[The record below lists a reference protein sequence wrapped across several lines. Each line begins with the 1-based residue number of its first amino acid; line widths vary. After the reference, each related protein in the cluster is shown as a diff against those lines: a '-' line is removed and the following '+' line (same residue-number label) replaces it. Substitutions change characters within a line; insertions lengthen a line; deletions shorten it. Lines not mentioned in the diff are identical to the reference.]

1 MTSHQPRG
9 WLDAGKASLT
19 DLFSARA
26 SKFNLPAKQFMLF
39 DTMVIGAG
47 PCAVAALS
55 ALPRGRRV
63 FIATGADSRLGR
75 SETKSVHAKIVSTAT
90 EHGEEVG
97 IGQRIPFAGK
107 QGGELLRPAV
117 VGGLAN
123 YWGQQFVRYEA
134 NDPWPR
140 ATFGSHD
147 HYLEACS
154 RIEDLFLCT
163 PGAAER
169 GSIVT
174 LGGGYQHRTP
184 NLVVG
189 SAGEGRLG
197 LRTMRSAFEAQARA
211 HGATVRQASAA
222 RWELT
227 ADGVRVFLSDGST
240 AEGRHLLLAAGVVGT
255 LNLAF
260 ASCADVGSAT
270 FGDHAQ
276 SMLYTTLKGRT
287 LPTRRADGE
296 KHFNA
301 LAIERILDD
310 QVTLFASL
318 YRLSHAPLSL
328 LLGMLKLPQL
338 ARGMDIPGLMNVVT
352 PIQVWTQTAQM
363 RYRLERGAAEAFV
376 EEPPH
381 AAADLEMAEFLR
393 WLKPHAQVWKVN
405 PPVPGGSFH
414 FCAARV
420 KTAGQGETPLD
431 QYLAETQK
439 GRVTAVDGS
448 ILPELG
454 CRPSALTMMANSRR
468 TTEGSRAAQD

>member
-1 MTSHQPRG
+1 
-9 WLDAGKASLT
+9 
-19 DLFSARA
+19 
-26 SKFNLPAKQFMLF
+26 MLF

-55 ALPRGRRV
+55 ALPHGRRV
-63 FIATGADSRLGR
+63 FIATGADSRLDR
-75 SETKSVHAKIVSTAT
+75 SETKSVHAKIVSTAK

-140 ATFGSHD
+140 ATFESHGR
-147 HYLEACS
+147 YLEACS
-154 RIEDLFLCT
+154 RVEDLFLCT
-163 PGAAER
+163 PGAAARE
-169 GSIVT
+169 SIVS
-174 LGGGYQHRTP
+174 LGAGYQHRTP

-189 SAGEGRLG
+189 SAAGGRQG
-197 LRTMRSAFEAQARA
+197 LRTMRSAFQALA
-211 HGATVRQASAA
+211 HVHGATVQQASAV

-227 ADGVRVFLSDGST
+227 NDSVRVFLSDGST

-260 ASCADVGSAT
+260 ASCPEVGSAT

-276 SMLYTTLKGRT
+276 SMLYTTLKGKT
-287 LPTRRADGE
+287 LPTRRTDGE

-301 LAIERILDD
+301 LAIERIMDD
-310 QVTLFASL
+310 RVTLFASL

-338 ARGMDIPGLMNVVT
+338 ARGINIPGLMNFVT
-352 PIQVWTQTAQM
+352 PIQVWTQTAQT
-363 RYRLERGAAEAFV
+363 RYGLKRCAAQAWVEA
-376 EEPPH
+376 PPD
-381 AAADLEMAEFLR
+381 AAADMEMADFLR
-393 WLKPHAQVWKVN
+393 WLKPHAHVWKIN

-420 KTAGQGETPLD
+420 KAAGRGETPLD

-439 GRVTAVDGS
+439 GRVIAVDGS
-448 ILPELG
+448 VLPKLG

-468 TTEGSRAAQD
+468 TTECSRAAQD